1 MPLNRLTAG
10 PALVPSKQP
19 QAARQPGEATARFRA
34 AVRHQGTG
42 NSSSRHRYACA
53 SAWRIHKTVN
63 LPCVRACGVGT
74 FTDIVRY
81 LDVDGWRDRL
91 PPGPYWE
98 CGKTGDPDTGD
109 RQAARFGNCRRRTSP
124 SHAGR
129 WMEGALV
136 STSSRTRSHHS
147 VRFAGLGAG
156 SRRSNVRMRYTIE
169 MYTPQQKRIYGYYVC
184 PFLLGDTLVARLDL
198 KADRERRM
206 LRVQSAFLEPH
217 RSARAIVSDVA
228 EEFGLLRLGSSSMP
242 SKSKT
247 QRNREAERPVAGEL
261 DPISRARLEPRLWR
275 LSVN

>member
-91 PPGPYWE
+91 PPGPYGSAE
-98 CGKTGDPDTGD
+98 
-109 RQAARFGNCRRRTSP
+109 RRATPTQPIAKR
-124 SHAGR
+124 
-129 WMEGALV
+129 LV
-136 STSSRTRSHHS
+136 SEIVEEGRLLLTRVDGWKELSYLHPHARVSRS
-147 VRFAGLGAG
+147 VDARALITAFDSLAWERDRVARMIG
-156 SRRSNVRMRYTIE
+156 MRYTIE
-169 MYTPQQKRIYGYYVC
+169 MYS
-184 PFLLGDTLVARLDL
+184 AAEADL
-198 KADRERRM
+198 QL
-206 LRVQSAFLEPH
+206 LRVPV
-217 RSARAIVSDVA
+217 SARRYACRTS
-228 EEFGLLRLGSSSMP
+228 
-242 SKSKT
+242 
-247 QRNREAERPVAGEL
+247 
-261 DPISRARLEPRLWR
+261 
-275 LSVN
+275 

>member
-98 CGKTGDPDTGD
+98 CGKTGDADTAD

-136 STSSRTRSHHS
+136 STSSRTRLAKCGRTRSHHS

-156 SRRSNVRMRYTIE
+156 SRRSNDRYAIHDRDVLRSRSGSTV
-169 MYTPQQKRIYGYYVC
+169 TTC
-184 PFLLGDTLVARLDL
+184 ARFC
-198 KADRERRM
+198 
-206 LRVQSAFLEPH
+206 SA
-217 RSARAIVSDVA
+217 I
-228 EEFGLLRLGSSSMP
+228 
-242 SKSKT
+242 
-247 QRNREAERPVAGEL
+247 
-261 DPISRARLEPRLWR
+261 R
-275 LSVN
+275 LSHVLTSKPIASAGC